1 MKSRVLRRTRGVSS
15 SSARDREVE
24 VTVYRVTGRQLFFNV
39 SRSVCEEC
47 DLTVAA
53 VARAIKELDGVGVN
67 FRVKAWL
74 NNLPVALLHGAYHPP
89 VLLVNG
95 RVVSQGVVPAVEE
108 IKRAILRRRNQ
119 EPLPMQ
125 TDTASA
131 NSRSEGLPTGT

>member
-1 MKSRVLRRTRGVSS
+1 M
-15 SSARDREVE
+15 
-24 VTVYRVTGRQLFFNV
+24 TVYRITGRQLVFNV

-53 VARAIKELDGVGVN
+53 VARAIKELDGVRVN

-74 NNLPVALLHGAYHPP
+74 NNFPVALLQGAYHPP

-95 RVVSQGVVPAVEE
+95 SVVSQGIVPSVEE
-108 IKRAILRRRNQ
+108 IKRAILRRRTQ
-119 EPLPMQ
+119 ELVPIQ

-131 NSRSEGLPTGT
+131 DSRSEGLPTGT

>member
-1 MKSRVLRRTRGVSS
+1 MKSRELGKTRGGSS
-15 SSARDREVE
+15 TSARDREVK
-24 VTVYRVTGRQLFFNV
+24 VTVYRITGRQLVFNV

-53 VARAIKELDGVGVN
+53 VARAIKELDGVRVN

-74 NNLPVALLHGAYHPP
+74 NHFPVALLQGAYHPP

-95 RVVSQGVVPAVEE
+95 SVVSQGIVPSVEE
-108 IKRAILRRRNQ
+108 IKRAILRRRTQ
-119 EPLPMQ
+119 ELVPIQ

-131 NSRSEGLPTGT
+131 DSRSEGLPTGT